1 MFMVSLQASRDAKIP
16 LDSYSLNS
24 LKGLHRDCI
33 GEYSRIIKGDTRSLD
48 YSSCVSSPFRIESS
62 TFFSL

>member
-33 GEYSRIIKGDTRSLD
+33 GEYSRD
-48 YSSCVSSPFRIESS
+48 Y
-62 TFFSL
+62 